1 MDPAMAGHAI
11 NSISN
16 PAERRVARLLR
27 DVGLEFVAANSMF
40 YDAGHVPTAEV
51 DLVFASG
58 GTTWIVEVSENRQ
71 LQGRRKKRKRLRE
84 WATKEGA
91 ARIAAKH
98 ELPKRNDVRLV
109 YFDMSARPEGAGARD
124 PKERDGVVILYREHV
139 LGLERAVRRARAAMM
154 DEFGGLVGTHRSD
167 GAAAGA

>member
-1 MDPAMAGHAI
+1 MAGHTI
-11 NSISN
+11 GSISN

-27 DVGLEFVAANSMF
+27 DVGLEFVAANSRF
-40 YDAGHVPTAEV
+40 YDAAHVPTAEV

-58 GTTWIVEVSENRQ
+58 GTTWIVEVSENSQ
-71 LQGRRKKRKRLRE
+71 AQGKRKKRKRLRE

-98 ELPKRNDVRLV
+98 ELPERNDIRLV
-109 YFDMSARPEGAGARD
+109 YFDMSARPEGAVARN
-124 PKERDGVVILYREHV
+124 PGERDGVTILYREHV
-139 LGLERAVRRARAAMM
+139 LGLERAVRRARAATME
-154 DEFGGLVGTHRSD
+154 EFGGLVGAREPD